1 MDWKKEA
8 TDKLKDYEAKKSALY
23 NIPME
28 RERLQCVMEGI
39 RSAGVD
45 GDPVKGSTTRREDR
59 LLGCIVKLDE
69 LERTEKQTKA
79 WVEMVDAG
87 LRVLN
92 EEERL
97 VLDRM
102 LICPLHGNLDRVC
115 DELGMERATV
125 YRRRDAALRKFTLAL
140 YGGLES

>member
-8 TDKLKDYEAKKSALY
+8 TDKLKDYEAKKSALQI
-23 NIPME
+23 IPME

-39 RSAGVD
+39 RSASVD
-45 GDPVKGSTTRREDR
+45 GDLVKGSTTRREDR

-87 LRVLN
+87 LQVLN

-140 YGGLES
+140 YGSLES

>member
-1 MDWKKEA
+1 MDWKREA
-8 TDKLKDYEAKKSALY
+8 TDKLRDLEAKRAALRS
-23 NIPME
+23 IPME
-28 RERLQCVMEGI
+28 RERLRCVMEGI

-59 LLGCIVKLDE
+59 LLGCIVKLEE
-69 LERTEKQTKA
+69 LDRAEKQDRA
-79 WVEMVDAG
+79 WVDMVTEG
-87 LRVLN
+87 LAVLTD
-92 EEERL
+92 EERL

-102 LICPLHGNLDRVC
+102 VICPLQGNLDRVC

-125 YRRRDAALRKFTLAL
+125 YRRRDSALRRFTLAL